1 MGVCFGNYMM
11 RMRHGHVIMRINIDE
26 EGVFEKGHKEE
37 GLVRV
42 CFGNAM
48 MRMRHGNVIMRITIE
63 EEGIFDEVI
72 MRRGW

>member
-1 MGVCFGNYMM
+1 M
-11 RMRHGHVIMRINIDE
+11 
-26 EGVFEKGHKEE
+26 
-37 GLVRV
+37 RV